1 MRKRCGTNIS
11 ITLWDER
18 YTSKEAATRIKAEAI
33 ARKSRI
39 PSASDLE
46 TELDADAACIILEDY
61 YKEFGEESEVIVL
74 EGMKGGKGMCGN
86 LCQEFG
92 IARGTKEG
100 YDGTEGEGTEY
111 KARNDC

>member
-1 MRKRCGTNIS
+1 MRKRCGTNIIS

-33 ARKSRI
+33 APKSRI

-74 EGMKGGKGMCGN
+74 EDEGWEGNVRKFMSGIWNCKRNKGG
-86 LCQEFG
+86 
-92 IARGTKEG
+92 I
-100 YDGTEGEGTEY
+100 
-111 KARNDC
+111 